1 MNEKNKQKTK
11 KQHYVAQSYLRRFTS
26 DGKNLYVFDKFR
38 KSTFGPT
45 SVVNVAHENYF
56 YDFHDEAVV
65 SAASAANLDLQ
76 SAEKALA
83 VLDGEFNRIIEVAIN
98 FAKGATKAPSP
109 EQRMK
114 MSLCAAIQIIRT
126 RDFRDELV
134 ETMEEMGSAVGESFL
149 KLARPELAK
158 DVQVEFK
165 FKQDSISLL
174 HGKFLWN
181 SEFIAHVAAALCN
194 HIWVIGLNE
203 TANPLLTSDSPV
215 VRQPHKPEQ
224 PFIPRPDSGP
234 LYKRAIDIAIE
245 STRPGI
251 ESEGVELVFPLS
263 PECVLIFLER
273 SHFKSLEDKDGG
285 RFALSDSD
293 VDRLNRLQVLQSY
306 RQIYSRSNDF
316 RLAQEV
322 CATHPDACLRQ
333 CERMRVKTWERI
345 EDPRLHSEP
354 RGESTN

>member
-1 MNEKNKQKTK
+1 MKEKNKQKTK

-26 DGKNLYVFDKFR
+26 DGKNLYVFDKIT

-65 SAASAANLDLQ
+65 RAASAANLDLQ
-76 SAEKALA
+76 SGEKALA
-83 VLDGEFNRIIEVAIN
+83 VLDGEFNRVIEVAIN

-114 MSLCAAIQIIRT
+114 MSLCAAIQLVRT
-126 RDFRDELV
+126 RGFRDELV
-134 ETMEEMGSAVGESFL
+134 ENMEQMGCAVGESFL
-149 KLARPELAK
+149 KLAKPELAK
-158 DVQVEFK
+158 EVQVEFK
-165 FKQDSISLL
+165 FKQNSISLL
-174 HGKFLWN
+174 HGQFLWN
-181 SEFIAHVAAALCN
+181 PEFIAKVAATLCN

-215 VRQPHKPEQ
+215 VRRAHKSEE
-224 PFIPRPDSGP
+224 PFVPAADSGP

-251 ESEGVELVFPLS
+251 ESEGVELAFPLS
-263 PECVLIFLER
+263 PQCVVIFLER
-273 SHFKSLEDKDGG
+273 SYFKSFEDKDGG
-285 RFALSDSD
+285 RFALTDSD

-306 RQIYSRSNDF
+306 RQVYSRSNDF
-316 RLAQEV
+316 RLAYEV
-322 CATHPDACLRQ
+322 CATQPDASVRQ
-333 CERMRVKTWERI
+333 SDRMRVKTWERN
-345 EDPRLHSEP
+345 EDPRLRSEP
-354 RGESTN
+354 RPSPN

>member
-26 DGKNLYVFDKFR
+26 DGERLFVFDKSR
-38 KSTFGPT
+38 KSAFGPT

-56 YDFHDEAVV
+56 YDFHDVEVV
-65 SAASAANLDLQ
+65 TAASTANLDPQ

-83 VLDGEFNRIIEVAIN
+83 VLDGEFNRVLEVAIN
-98 FAKGATKAPSP
+98 FANGSTKAPSP
-109 EQRMK
+109 KQRMM
-114 MSLCAAIQIIRT
+114 MSLCAAIQLTRT

-134 ETMEEMGSAVGESFL
+134 KNMEGMASALGENFL
-149 KLARPELAK
+149 RLSKPELAK
-158 DVQVEFK
+158 QLQVEFK

-181 SEFIAHVAAALCN
+181 PEFIAHVAAALCN

-224 PFIPRPDSGP
+224 PFVPPPPDSGP
-234 LYKRAIDIAIE
+234 LYGRAIDIAIE
-245 STRPGI
+245 PTRPGI

-273 SHFKSLEDKDGG
+273 SHFRSLEDKDGA

-316 RLAQEV
+316 RFVQEV
-322 CATHPDACLRQ
+322 CATHPAACSRQ
-333 CERMRVKTWERI
+333 SERTRVKTWERT
-345 EDPRLHSEP
+345 EDPGLRSE
-354 RGESTN
+354 RRRVD